1 MEMATRDYRIATR
14 RAAHFMDFWSPN
26 NFLWRRP
33 AFKVFL
39 TQQDPE
45 QRGCAER
52 DGALMSMLNHLIG
65 N

>member
-1 MEMATRDYRIATR
+1 
-14 RAAHFMDFWSPN
+14 MDCFWSPN
-26 NFLWRRP
+26 NFLWRRRP

>member
-1 MEMATRDYRIATR
+1 
-14 RAAHFMDFWSPN
+14 
-26 NFLWRRP
+26 
-33 AFKVFL
+33 L

-65 N
+65 NWSIEYR